1 MTEPRAA
8 DRARSAATAARRT
21 VTFVVTDGVDDPA
34 RVSGGNVYDR
44 HVRDLLGSHG
54 WHVSTVPVA
63 DAAQAG
69 AALAAIPAT
78 ETVLLDGLVAGWAPD
93 QVAAAAARGRL
104 VLLAHMVVAAFPGAT
119 AGEIEAERRVLAAA
133 HRVIATSAW
142 TAREFERR
150 GLVDAGRLSI
160 APPGV
165 AASDHRSR
173 FGAHAVRSG
182 RTVHAPNER
191 NAPRT
196 RTRRARR
203 LLCVGVVA
211 PHKGQDVLVAALE
224 RLSEDDWACTIAG
237 SLEAAP
243 EFAARVGRDAARL
256 GGRVR
261 LTGVLAREA
270 LEAEYARGGLL
281 VAPSRV
287 ESSGMAI
294 AEAQARGIPV
304 VAAAVGGIPDTV
316 AGGGAI
322 LVRPDDP
329 DALAAALH
337 AWMADPALR
346 RRLRREAR
354 SVRGVLPTWDGTAA
368 AVAAALETS

>member
-1 MTEPRAA
+1 
-8 DRARSAATAARRT
+8 
-21 VTFVVTDGVDDPA
+21 VTFVVTDGIDDPA

-44 HVRDLLGSHG
+44 HVRDLLDSHG

-63 DAAQAG
+63 DAAGAG
-69 AALAAIPAT
+69 AALEAIPDAA
-78 ETVLLDGLVAGWAPD
+78 TVLVDGLVASWAPE

-119 AGEIEAERRVLAAA
+119 DAEIEAERRVLAAA

-160 APPGV
+160 APPGAV
-165 AASDHRSR
+165 ASDHRSR
-173 FGAHAVRSG
+173 FGAHAVRPG
-182 RTVHAPNER
+182 RTMRASNV
-191 NAPRT
+191 PRT
-196 RTRRARR
+196 RTARARR

-211 PHKGQDVLVAALE
+211 PHKGQDVLVAALG
-224 RLSEDDWACTIAG
+224 RLGEDDWACTIAG

-337 AWMADPALR
+337 AWMSDPALR

-368 AVAAALETS
+368 AVAAALEIS